1 MISLFRLF
9 LDIAVWRRGPQ
20 DLPGSPT
27 LFSLCAIAYLGVS
40 FVQARI
46 LRFPFASAGLLA
58 ALDLVF
64 LAGVIALILSIRN
77 KRERWLQTMAAL
89 LGVGTLIG
97 LLDLAVSVAILSAD
111 STGASIVWF
120 LAKLAVI
127 LLIVGRILQHALDTR
142 FLVGISLAYAIL
154 LIESFLVL
162 LVPERTPVTGG

>member
-1 MISLFRLF
+1 MIALFRLF

-27 LFSLCAIAYLGVS
+27 LLSLCAVAYLGVS

-46 LRFPFASAGLLA
+46 QRFPFASAGLLSV
-58 ALDLVF
+58 LDLVF

-77 KRERWLQTMAAL
+77 KRERWLQTMTAL

-97 LLDLAVSVAILSAD
+97 LLDLAVTVPILATEN
-111 STGASIVWF
+111 TGASIAWF
-120 LAKLAVI
+120 LVSLAVI
-127 LLIVGRILQHALDTR
+127 LLVVGRILQLALDTR
-142 FLVGISLAYAIL
+142 FLVGISLTYAIL

-162 LVPERTPVTGG
+162 LVPERLPVTGG